1 METWSRLILVL
12 DKFFLRWIF
21 PPICIHCHDV
31 LEQNCYFCQGCLELI
46 DHCFLYREDR
56 RLCKRLRGKSL
67 CIAFDT
73 LGPLY
78 ALSCESHPRHKKLF
92 AEFVKLVYL
101 QSHVFRCDGIIYCDT
116 GINFQAIAY
125 IAKTV
130 GTGLSIPV
138 YKLSKVQK
146 NISHPL
152 LLCWQL
158 PNENA
163 IKQLELTL
171 LRKEINDINILIL
184 FDQFSL

>member
-1 METWSRLILVL
+1 MEIWNRLILVL
-12 DKFFLRWIF
+12 DKFFFRWIF
-21 PPICIHCHDV
+21 PPVCIHCHDL

-46 DHCFLYREDR
+46 QDCFLCREDLK
-56 RLCKRLRGKSL
+56 LCKRLRGKSL

-78 ALSCESHPRHKKLF
+78 ALSCESHIRYKKLF

-101 QSHVFRCDGIIYCDT
+101 QSCAFKCNGIIYCDT
-116 GINFQAIAY
+116 GINLEATTH
-125 IAKTV
+125 IAKAV
-130 GTGLSIPV
+130 GEALSIPIF
-138 YKLSKVQK
+138 KLSKVQK
-146 NISHPL
+146 NISDPL

-158 PNENA
+158 PNEVA

-171 LRKEINDINILIL
+171 MRKTISAMNILIL